1 MIDDET
7 ETGKYVPFPTP
18 TLLGLTTIEWAILVR
33 LSEICRANL
42 TGMTKIGMRMLG
54 SDMVLPIQ
62 TVWESLCVLHRLKY
76 VAIADHTGNQYVD
89 ETVILSYGQEQ
100 ILTTSAA
107 TQKRT
112 THVPEPNI
120 KPVRSAPLQP
130 TVAPKPQPKPKQPP
144 APTSVPVKTRT
155 ETELS
160 GYGMM

>member
-62 TVWESLCVLHRLKY
+62 TVRSMVG
-76 VAIADHTGNQYVD
+76 I
-89 ETVILSYGQEQ
+89 TVE
-100 ILTTSAA
+100 
-107 TQKRT
+107 
-112 THVPEPNI
+112 I
-120 KPVRSAPLQP
+120 KP
-130 TVAPKPQPKPKQPP
+130 
-144 APTSVPVKTRT
+144 
-155 ETELS
+155 
-160 GYGMM
+160 